1 MLKRLRLFL
10 IACLT
15 CGHFAV
21 ASDNCPAT
29 VIDTIPFFDNIDL
42 CAQSGDVSF
51 GLCGNLLHD
60 VIYSF
65 VPSETGLYGVTI
77 VNAVPN
83 CFPSAHLAQEDHYYY
98 GVV

>member
-51 GLCGNLLHD
+51 GLCGNLPHD

-77 VNAVPN
+77 VNAVLF
-83 CFPSAHLAQEDHYYY
+83 FPSAHLAQEDHCYY
-98 GVV
+98 GIV